1 MDFSL
6 KDLVILG
13 IALWVTFNLPRWSR
27 KFAPEGIS
35 GWKMPPA
42 LRLIVQV
49 FIAWLFAKIGWS
61 FIADG
66 IDDALSN
73 LREIAVTEQISRVVK
88 LPEII
93 LGVGAIVLTLWL
105 FKTLFESLADAK
117 TGTDT
122 IVAIVVLVVFMAGYN
137 MLWIFLRKYLLLNLE
152 GSELLFQTE
161 SWKIVETFFNS
172 Q

>member
-61 FIADG
+61 FI
-66 IDDALSN
+66 
-73 LREIAVTEQISRVVK
+73 EQISRVVK